1 MLHVSPESPW
11 WIAAGAML
19 ILVVHIAGGT
29 IGLLSGTAALI
40 ARKGSRQHRLAG
52 TIFLVSMLVMAT
64 IGASVSPFLGHGL
77 DTIAGTFTIYLVVTA
92 WLTVKRRG
100 GEIGRA
106 EIIAL
111 AVALG
116 AVVAGVTLGT
126 LGVARPRG
134 IIAGYPAMAYFVIAV
149 IVALAAAF
157 DLKVILRGGI
167 TGTPRIARHLWRMC
181 VALFIAAAS
190 FFLGQQKIMPVSIRG
205 SFFLMVPPLA
215 ALAVMVFW
223 LVRVRFSGANR
234 VIQPHRGIGH
244 GV

>member
-1 MLHVSPESPW
+1 VIHVSPESPW

-19 ILVVHIAGGT
+19 ILFVHIAGGA

-40 ARKGSRQHRLAG
+40 VRKGSRRHRQAG
-52 TIFLVSMLVMAT
+52 TIFIASMLVMAA

-77 DTIAGTFTIYLVVTA
+77 DTIAGTFAFYLVVTA
-92 WLTVKRRG
+92 WLTVRRRD
-100 GEIGRA
+100 GETGVA

-116 AVVAGVTLGT
+116 AIVAGVTLGL
-126 LGVARPRG
+126 LGAGRPRG
-134 IIAGYPAMAYFVIAV
+134 MIAGYPAAAYFVVAA
-149 IVALAAAF
+149 IVALAAAL

-215 ALAVMVFW
+215 ALGVMVFW
-223 LVRVRFSGANR
+223 LVRVRINGG
-234 VIQPHRGIGH
+234 RGLA
-244 GV
+244 VQR